1 MMRAGVLLAVLL
13 LCGCGW
19 VEVGDPG
26 TAGKKPQAS
35 APRKAAPEDGRIR
48 VRKGDSVYLIARR
61 HGIAM
66 RDIIE
71 RNGLTAPYRLREGQT
86 LILPVPRK
94 HVVVS
99 GDSLWTISHR
109 YDVPIAALV
118 RANGLKKPYII
129 YPGTALRIPKRTDPP
144 PEDVPE
150 ARAVAASAPAKPS
163 KKPSGPK
170 AAAGTPPVPSPSPVA
185 QAEAPSPGRS
195 RVARS
200 DDATPVPRRPPA
212 STSASTPT
220 PPAAAKPEPKPVP
233 RTVAKPPSA
242 PVQTALKPLPP
253 RAGRFLRPVTGPLV
267 TGFGPQPDGLHND
280 GINIA
285 APRGAAVHSAE
296 AGRVAYAG
304 NELPGYGNLLLI
316 RHRGG
321 WVSAYA
327 HNDRLLVGRG
337 DEVQRGQRIA
347 VVGSSGR
354 VTTPQL
360 HFELRR
366 QGRAV
371 DPAPHLDGG

>member
-1 MMRAGVLLAVLL
+1 MTRAGALLAVLL

-26 TAGKKPQAS
+26 KADRKPQA
-35 APRKAAPEDGRIR
+35 AKPPKAVSEDGRIR

-61 HGIAM
+61 HGVAM

-71 RNGLTAPYRLREGQT
+71 RNGLTAPYHLREGQM
-86 LILPVPRK
+86 LVLPAPRK
-94 HVVVS
+94 HLVRA
-99 GDSLWTISHR
+99 GDSVWLLSRR
-109 YDVPIAALV
+109 YDVPFAALV
-118 RANGLKKPYII
+118 RANGLKKPYTI
-129 YPGTALRIPKRTDPP
+129 YKGTTLRIPRG
-144 PEDVPE
+144 PEPLPKDVVKPR
-150 ARAVAASAPAKPS
+150 ARAARDPAPVPKAP
-163 KKPSGPK
+163 GPK
-170 AAAGTPPVPSPSPVA
+170 TTAGTPPIPSPSPIA
-185 QAEAPSPGRS
+185 AADAAPP
-195 RVARS
+195 ARS
-200 DDATPVPRRPPA
+200 GNATPVPRSAPASAATAA
-212 STSASTPT
+212 STSAPAPL
-220 PPAAAKPEPKPVP
+220 PPAVEKPAPS
-233 RTVAKPPSA
+233 TVAVPPRS

-253 RAGRFLRPVTGPLV
+253 RAGRFLRPVTGPVV
-267 TGFGPQPDGLHND
+267 TGFGPQPDGLHNA

-296 AGRVAYAG
+296 AGRVAYSG

-327 HNDRLLVGRG
+327 HNARLLVGRG

-354 VTTPQL
+354 ETTPQL

-371 DPAPHLDGG
+371 DPVPHLEGG